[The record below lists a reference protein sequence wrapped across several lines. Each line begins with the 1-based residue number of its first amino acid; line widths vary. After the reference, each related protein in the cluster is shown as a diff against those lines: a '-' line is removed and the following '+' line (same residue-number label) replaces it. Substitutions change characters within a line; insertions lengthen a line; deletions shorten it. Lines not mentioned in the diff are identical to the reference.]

1 MANSAIR
8 IPIPGSIIDAVN
20 AVDGDMLIF
29 NQAIGQNGAF
39 VNFKPLIQNLQPF
52 TGQSVL
58 DFYVSLT
65 GGTGTSWEN
74 ATVRGMTLAA
84 AQQSDTNNPI
94 SNDIRL
100 GINLEEGAGR
110 PSHTLEVA
118 GDICVWGRGIKGG
131 DMVGT
136 LDFYNAP
143 TGTNPPSLESDNLLF
158 KTPIKLHT
166 SAELDLV
173 QSSLRAGGRL
183 LVRRPSASAETYFA
197 RLEDILTPGTG
208 IQVNGNTVSLAEFCE
223 INCPTGFTIRLD
235 TDVTGGESEAFRV
248 VESVG
253 ASGSVADFPLLRLV
267 RQHGGAITW
276 NGTAFQI
283 GSNTDQTFA
292 STKMGVGTGNRFLPG
307 GVVVENL
314 ATQSCRYARLFGS
327 VADNPADIIITGTA
341 GQPATAIYHDISGS
355 APATQVTGTGR
366 FGFLPGF
373 ESMDTGGGGYANPG
387 SFVSG
392 FLNGDADGGGIKIK
406 ACDDN
411 GDEFALFMENGELS
425 YLTGATGGSGVD
437 LKARHFAIQDDVTS
451 ANPNEQYKNIL
462 AKNAPIFTVR
472 ATSGDTFVR
481 GFLSMPFLPGI
492 NSDLDQTPTVTGGIS
507 AGVVKRTTE
516 VDAETKV
523 VTINKYEFCSNCG
536 TPDNAAIWVLKA
548 QFTLPKGTLY
558 SDANGNVKIAKGG
571 SHVRNHGLNGVTNW
585 TNSGTNSDSP

>member
-29 NQAIGQNGAF
+29 NQSIGQNGAF

-84 AQQSDTNNPI
+84 AQQGGSGNPI
-94 SNDIRL
+94 STDIRL
-100 GINLEEGAGR
+100 GINLEEGEGR

-118 GDICVWGRGIKGG
+118 GDICVWGRGTKGG

-143 TGTNPPSLESDNLLF
+143 IGTDPPSLAPGNLLF

-166 SAELDLV
+166 TTELDDV
-173 QSSLRAGGRL
+173 QNTLRAGRL
-183 LVRRPSASAETYFA
+183 LVRNADNKQTYFA

-208 IQVNGNTVSLAEFCE
+208 IQVTDNTVSLAEFCE
-223 INCPTGFTIRLD
+223 INCPTGFTIRMD
-235 TDVTGGESEAFRV
+235 TDVSGGESEAFQV
-248 VESVG
+248 VESIGTAGV
-253 ASGSVADFPLLRLV
+253 DFPLLRLV
-267 RQHGGAITW
+267 RQHGSAITW

-283 GSNTDQTFA
+283 GANTDQTVA
-292 STKMGVGTGNRFLPG
+292 SGTKMGVGTGNRFLPG

-314 ATQSCRYARLFGS
+314 AAQSCRYARLFGS
-327 VADNPADIIITGTA
+327 VAADPADITITGTA
-341 GQPATAIYHDISGS
+341 NDPSTAIDIGS
-355 APATQVTGTGR
+355 NAAATEVAGTGR

-373 ESMDTGGGGYANPG
+373 ASMVTGGLSGGFANPG

-392 FLNGDADGGGIKIK
+392 FLNRDGDGGGIKIK
-406 ACDDN
+406 ACDSN
-411 GDEFALFMENGELS
+411 NDEFALFMENGELGYS
-425 YLTGATGGSGVD
+425 TDLTGGSNTA
-437 LKARHFAIQDDVTS
+437 LTARHFAIQDDVTS
-451 ANPNEQYKNIL
+451 TNPNDQYKNIL
-462 AKNAPIFTVR
+462 AKDAPIFSVR

-492 NSDLDQTPTVTGGIS
+492 NSDLDRAPNAQGSPPDTGEEGDI
-507 AGVVKRTTE
+507 KRTTE
-516 VDAETKV
+516 VDSGV
-523 VTINKYEFCSNCG
+523 VTIKKYEFCANCG
-536 TPDNAAIWVLKA
+536 LGGIAQWVLKA
-548 QFTLPKGTLY
+548 HFELPKGTLY
-558 SDANGNVKIAKGG
+558 SDANGNVKIAREGPN
-571 SHVRNHGLNGVTNW
+571 VLYHGLDGVTTW
-585 TNSGTNSDSP
+585 

>member
-29 NQAIGQNGAF
+29 NQTIGQNGAF

-84 AQQSDTNNPI
+84 AQYSGSGTPI
-94 SNDIRL
+94 STDIRL
-100 GINLEEGAGR
+100 GINIDEGYGR

-118 GDICVWGRGIKGG
+118 GDICVWGRGTKGG

-143 TGTNPPSLESDNLLF
+143 IGTNPPSLAPGNLLF

-166 SAELDLV
+166 TAELDGV
-173 QSSLRAGGRL
+173 QNTLRAGRL
-183 LVRRPSASAETYFA
+183 LVRHPTNSETYFA

-208 IQVNGNTVSLAEFCE
+208 IQITNNTVSLAEFCE
-223 INCPTGFTIRLD
+223 INCPTGFTVRMD
-235 TDVTGGESEAFRV
+235 TDETGGESEAFQV
-248 VESVG
+248 VESVEAAG
-253 ASGSVADFPLLRLV
+253 TVVDFPLLRLV

-283 GSNTDQTFA
+283 GANTDQTVP
-292 STKMGVGTGNRFLPG
+292 SGTKMGVGTGNRFLPG

-314 ATQSCRYARLFGS
+314 AAQSCRYARLFGP
-327 VADNPADIIITGTA
+327 VADNPADITITGTA
-341 GQPATAIYHDISGS
+341 NDPSTAIYHDISGS
-355 APATQVTGTGR
+355 ASATELTGTGR

-373 ESMDTGGGGYANPG
+373 ESMAGTAGGYANPG

-392 FLNGDADGGGIKIK
+392 FLNLETDGGGIKIK
-406 ACDDN
+406 ACDGN
-411 GDEFALFMENGELS
+411 NDEFALFMENGELD
-425 YLTGATGGSGVD
+425 YLTSATGGSNID
-437 LKARHFAIQDDVTS
+437 LKARHFAIQDDVSNAT
-451 ANPNEQYKNIL
+451 PNNQYMNIL
-462 AKNAPIFTVR
+462 ANDAPIFSVR
-472 ATSGDTFVR
+472 AASGDTFVR

-492 NSDLDQTPTVTGGIS
+492 NSVLDRAPNAQGSPPDTGTPGEI
-507 AGVVKRTTE
+507 KRTTE
-516 VDAETKV
+516 VNSGV
-523 VTINKYEFCSNCG
+523 VTIKKYQFFSTGGPGNGAE
-536 TPDNAAIWVLKA
+536 WKLMA
-548 QFTLPKGTLY
+548 QFELPKGTLY
-558 SDANGNVKIAKGG
+558 SDANGNVKIARDGNN
-571 SHVRNHGLNGVTNW
+571 VVFHGLGGVSDW
-585 TNSGTNSDSP
+585 THSD